1 MKPSWMRRSVVPMLL
16 LPLLLWSCDSA
27 DTPTG
32 ALAGPASGPAF
43 STTSSSFYVVK
54 GHDGDTG
61 LTAAVIGPDG
71 GVLKIGE
78 HELSVPADAVSEPTV
93 FSMSLADSEHIRVNL
108 IATRI
113 SADGQI
119 VNVGTA
125 GFLKPVQLTLSYS
138 TAAEPVKEGEL
149 LVLWVRGD
157 GTLEAQ
163 PTTVEPATKRVK
175 ADLGHFSG
183 YLIGGGKEEDTTTEP

>member
-32 ALAGPASGPAF
+32 AQAGPASGPAF
-43 STTSSSFYVVK
+43 STSSTSYHLVK
-54 GHDGDTG
+54 GNDGDSG
-61 LTAAVIGPDG
+61 LAAAVIGAEG
-71 GVLKIGE
+71 GVLQIGE
-78 HELSVPADAVSEPTV
+78 HELIVPADAVDEPTV
-93 FSMSLADSEHIRVNL
+93 FSMAIADSAHIRVNL
-108 IATRI
+108 AATRI

-119 VNVGTA
+119 VNVGEK
-125 GFLKPVQLTLSYS
+125 GFLKPVHLTLSYS
-138 TAAEPVKEGEL
+138 AATEPVKESEL
-149 LVLWVRGD
+149 LILWARSD

-163 PTTVEPATKRVK
+163 PTTVDTAAKRVK

-183 YLIGGGKEEDTTTEP
+183 YLIGGEDDPTAP

>member
-1 MKPSWMRRSVVPMLL
+1 MKPSWMRRSAAAVLL

-32 ALAGPASGPAF
+32 ALASPSSGPAL
-43 STTSSSFYVVK
+43 STTGSSYYVVK
-54 GHDGDTG
+54 GNDGDTG
-61 LTAAVIGPDG
+61 LTAVVIGPEG

-78 HELSVPADAVSEPTV
+78 HELSIPADAVSEPTV
-93 FSMSLADSEHIRVNL
+93 FSMSVADPEHIRVNL
-108 IATRI
+108 SATRI
-113 SADGQI
+113 SSSGEL
-119 VNVGTA
+119 VNVGKA

-138 TAAEPVKEGEL
+138 TATEPVNDGEL
-149 LVLWVRGD
+149 LVLWARSD

-163 PTTVEPATKRVK
+163 PTTVDPATKRVK

-183 YLIGGGKEEDTTTEP
+183 YLIGGQ